1 VHEELARQLG
11 VLGEAGDGLGGA
23 LGVPDDDQFL
33 SLGDGK
39 DVVDEGW
46 QVVFGKLV
54 ETEIPIAGTLLA
66 FLGITSST
74 IIANPDIEARISQ
87 HIGQCS
93 FPTITDSFTYP
104 YE

>member
-23 LGVPDDDQFL
+23 LGVADDDQFL

-54 ETEIPIAGTLLA
+54 E
-66 FLGITSST
+66 
-74 IIANPDIEARISQ
+74 N
-87 HIGQCS
+87 
-93 FPTITDSFTYP
+93 
-104 YE
+104 